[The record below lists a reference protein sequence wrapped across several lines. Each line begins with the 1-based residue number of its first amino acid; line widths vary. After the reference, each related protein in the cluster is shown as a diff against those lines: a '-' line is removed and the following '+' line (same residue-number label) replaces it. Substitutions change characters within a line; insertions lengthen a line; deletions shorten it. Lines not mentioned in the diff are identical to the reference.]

1 MKTAVLS
8 AVGKLTIEER
18 PVPEVG
24 PGEALVKVEA
34 CGICGSDVHA
44 YRSGRLFPIGTVMG
58 HEPAGTVVE
67 VGAGVESFGEGD
79 RVAIFGDT
87 ACGECPACLRGLE
100 FHCLNGM
107 DRTIGNTDQLDGAY
121 AEYLWLPHAS
131 QMLVRIPD
139 HLSFEDATLADP
151 VATPLHAIRNSRF
164 KQGDAVAVLG
174 AGPIGLM
181 AIQLLK
187 LNGANPIICTEVSPQ
202 RSEVAHLLGATV
214 VLNPIEEGERLA
226 SRVAAMTGGLGADV
240 AFECSGVP
248 AAFRQSFQLV
258 RPGGQ
263 VMALGVIEQ
272 EIPIDPLDIVV
283 REIDLQGSLAYTRQE
298 FERAIDLLAQGQIQ
312 TRPIISDIIALSDIE
327 HLGFRRLLSSPE
339 LVKILVKP

>member
-1 MKTAVLS
+1 MKAAVLS

-67 VGAGVESFGEGD
+67 VGVGVEGFRPGD
-79 RVAIFGDT
+79 RVAIFGVT
-87 ACGECPACLRGLE
+87 ACGECPACRRGLE
-100 FHCLNGM
+100 FYCLNGM

-121 AEYLWLPHAS
+121 AECVWLPRADE
-131 QMLVRIPD
+131 MLVRIPD
-139 HLSFEDATLADP
+139 NVSFDEATLADP
-151 VATPLHAIRNSRF
+151 VATPLHAIGNSRF
-164 KQGDAVAVLG
+164 KPGDAVAVLG

-187 LNGANPIICTEVSPQ
+187 LNGASQIICTEISHP
-202 RSEVAHLLGATV
+202 RSDVARRLGAHV
-214 VLNPIEEGERLA
+214 VLNPVEEGDGLA
-226 SRVAAMTGGLGADV
+226 DRVAEMTGGLGADV

-263 VMALGVIEQ
+263 VVALGIIED
-272 EIPIDPLDIVV
+272 ETPVNPLDIVV

-298 FERAIDLLAQGQIQ
+298 FELAIDLLAQGKIH
-312 TRPIISDIIALSDIE
+312 TDLIISDIVALSDIE
-327 HLGFRRLLSSPE
+327 KLGFQRLLSSPD
-339 LVKILVKP
+339 LVKIVVKP